1 MANQVEKSV
10 ATTSQID
17 RLVQFLKEVRNE
29 VTRVTWPT
37 GNEVKGATVVVI
49 VVCIIVAFV
58 IWTVD
63 KTINLGRDLIF
74 K

>member
-1 MANQVEKSV
+1 M
-10 ATTSQID
+10 D

-29 VTRVTWPT
+29 VARVTWPT

-63 KTINLGRDLIF
+63 KTINLGMNLIF